1 MGTLGQEV
9 SFEGT
14 GLSYL
19 ARVILRIQCF
29 QDKTFSTKDDPL
41 SRDDDGLGLASMGK
55 KRIQPAEGGNVI
67 LNLVLMRVLQ
77 KIPFWQLLLQRGSA
91 IPCRISTYHT

>member
-41 SRDDDGLGLASMGK
+41 SRDDDGLGKAWRAK
-55 KRIQPAEGGNVI
+55 KKIKPKEKCDKKK
-67 LNLVLMRVLQ
+67 LNSR
-77 KIPFWQLLLQRGSA
+77 QLF
-91 IPCRISTYHT
+91 

>member
-19 ARVILRIQCF
+19 TMVILRIQCF
-29 QDKTFSTKDDPL
+29 QDKTNIVLKDISTKDDPL
-41 SRDDDGLGLASMGK
+41 SRDDDGLGKARSGK
-55 KRIQPAEGGNVI
+55 KKIEPEEKCDQKT
-67 LNLVLMRVLQ
+67 LNSR
-77 KIPFWQLLLQRGSA
+77 QLF
-91 IPCRISTYHT
+91 